1 MKLSFYVLLVGAI
14 FLVFFS
20 FSAPERHLMILPTT
34 RSWLL
39 AWMLAIVP
47 TVLSLIALGIA
58 VRIIGSTPTAVL
70 GALEPTT
77 AVIIGLTVFGEAF
90 TASLATGI
98 ALILCSVII
107 IVLDKKNG
115 K

>member
-1 MKLSFYVLLVGAI
+1 
-14 FLVFFS
+14 
-20 FSAPERHLMILPTT
+20 MILPTT

-47 TVLSLIALGIA
+47 TVLSLIALGFA

-115 K
+115 